1 MLTPCEEML
10 VTLSMEPQPP
20 PKVLVASHPA
30 RITLSCLI
38 SVTDES
44 VSKRLLTCLLA
55 TIRARGELGSV
66 QGLRGFCFHL
76 LSLYWAFS

>member
-10 VTLSMEPQPP
+10 VQLSAEPQSP

-30 RITLSCLI
+30 RITLSCLP

-55 TIRARGELGSV
+55 SIRARGELAGDE
-66 QGLRGFCFHL
+66 
-76 LSLYWAFS
+76 LSKRYKAGQ